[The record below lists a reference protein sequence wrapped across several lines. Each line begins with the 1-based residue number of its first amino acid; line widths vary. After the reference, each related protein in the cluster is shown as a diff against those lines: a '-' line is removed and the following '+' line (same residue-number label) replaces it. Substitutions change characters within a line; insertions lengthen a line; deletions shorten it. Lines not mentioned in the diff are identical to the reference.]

1 MRRAPVI
8 RLSMI
13 VAAALACTV
22 AGAAGASAAVL
33 GDGGSA
39 GPGHAPGRHQHQ
51 GRPGPDRHHDG
62 PGGGRQ
68 THHDPRWRN
77 HAGDRHPQWS
87 HRDGDWSA
95 DAGPRR
101 YSSTSDRAEWS
112 GADTARRRP
121 GVLPRSTADTRAAP
135 TAPAATPSA
144 SAHRVRSESAG
155 HLAHPHRTVIA
166 PRPRTTAHVALA
178 ANTGGPHDA
187 SGPGLGSLARYG
199 EIGAGLLVL
208 LLAAGALALWRQDRG
223 ADG

>member
-13 VAAALACTV
+13 VAATLAGTV
-22 AGAAGASAAVL
+22 AAAAGASAAVL

-51 GRPGPDRHHDG
+51 GRPGPDWHHDG
-62 PGGGRQ
+62 PGGGWHA
-68 THHDPRWRN
+68 HHDRRWRG

-87 HRDGDWSA
+87 HRDGDRSGP
-95 DAGPRR
+95 AGPGPTQRVTV
-101 YSSTSDRAEWS
+101 STPTRAE
-112 GADTARRRP
+112 GDVAA
-121 GVLPRSTADTRAAP
+121 ADTRAAAP
-135 TAPAATPSA
+135 TAPVATPIP

-155 HLAHPHRTVIA
+155 RPAQLHRTVIA
-166 PRPRTTAHVALA
+166 PRPRPTAHVALA
-178 ANTGGPHDA
+178 ANPGGPHDA

-199 EIGAGLLVL
+199 EIGAALLVL
-208 LLAAGALALWRQDRG
+208 LLAAGALVLWRQDRG